1 MKKIN
6 LLFFF
11 IGTLN
16 VLSQTSCTGGFAGAY
31 PCDDFDLLSNIPVA
45 TLANTNGNPE
55 GSDIWGWTDSMTG
68 KEYAICAMT
77 NSTAFVGVSNPVNP
91 VFLGRLDSNS
101 GNNFWRDVKVYNDY
115 AFIVADNVG
124 AHGMQVF
131 DLKKLRSVT
140 SPPATF
146 TADTVFTG
154 VNSCHNIVINESE
167 AVAYLVGCNTSNG
180 GPVFVD
186 ISTPTNPV
194 SLGSYSAEGY
204 SHDAQVITY
213 TGPDT
218 NYTGKEIYIGSNE
231 NEVVILDVTDKTNVT
246 KISEVIYPQIG
257 YTHQGWF
264 TDDQRYFILGDET
277 DEIGIGFNSRALI
290 FDLSDLTLPTLHAT
304 YFGPTGAIDHNGYV
318 NGNKYYLAN
327 YSAGLRVLDITNISN
342 ASNPMQEIGFFDT
355 RPENDATSFNGAW
368 SVYPYFPS
376 GNIVIN
382 DIERGLFVVGKIS
395 NLSTNQNTIGT
406 FNVSPNPT
414 QADTTITSSGSTPI
428 NAVEV
433 YNLLRQKLYDFQ
445 NLNED
450 QFTIPFS
457 QNKSGI
463 YLVKINNSLTKK
475 IVVK

>member
-1 MKKIN
+1 M
-6 LLFFF
+6 
-11 IGTLN
+11 
-16 VLSQTSCTGGFAGAY
+16 SQTPCSNGFAGTY
-31 PCDDFDLLSNIPVA
+31 PCDDFDLLSHIPVA

-55 GSDIWGWTDSMTG
+55 GSDIWGWTDSTTG

-77 NSTAFVGVSNPVNP
+77 NSTAFVDVSDPVNP
-91 VFLGRLDSNS
+91 IFLGRLDSNA
-101 GNNFWRDVKVYNDY
+101 GNNFWRDVKVYNDH

-131 DLKKLRSVT
+131 DLKKLRSVS

-146 TADTVFTG
+146 TADAVFTG
-154 VNSCHNIVINESE
+154 VNSCHNIVINEGE
-167 AVAYLVGCNTSNG
+167 AVAYLVGCNTASG

-213 TGPDT
+213 AGPDT
-218 NYTGKEIYIGSNE
+218 NYTGQEIYIGSNE
-231 NEVVILDVTDKTNVT
+231 NEIVVLDVTDKANVT
-246 KISEVIYPQIG
+246 KISEITYPQIG

-277 DEIGIGFNSRALI
+277 DEIGIGFNSKTLI
-290 FDLSDLTLPTLHAT
+290 FDLSDLTSPTLHAT

-318 NGNKYYLAN
+318 KGNRFYLAN
-327 YSAGLRVLDITNISN
+327 YTAGLRVLDITNISN
-342 ASNPMQEIGFFDT
+342 ATNPMQEIGFFDT

-406 FNVSPNPT
+406 FSVSPNPT
-414 QADTTITSSGSTPI
+414 QDDTTITSSNSIPI
-428 NAVEV
+428 NTVEV
-433 YNLLRQKLYDFQ
+433 YNLLGQKLYDFQ